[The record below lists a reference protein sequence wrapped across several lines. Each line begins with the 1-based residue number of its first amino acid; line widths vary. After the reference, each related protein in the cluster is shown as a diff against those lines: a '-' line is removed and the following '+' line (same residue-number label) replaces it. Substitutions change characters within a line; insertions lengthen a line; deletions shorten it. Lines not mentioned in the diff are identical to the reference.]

1 MLYSKNGSIPQE
13 QTDGTDGWIEV
24 PDKPETPEGKEVV
37 WWFPPGWVIRDPRPE
52 PEEGFVWKWNQS
64 SEEWIKYE
72 RPSAIAPLVEVQ
84 ASDAA
89 VTLASADVSALSSA
103 DIASLT
109 TDQISAL
116 E

>member
-24 PDKPETPEGKEVV
+24 PDKPEIPEGKEVV

-64 SEEWIKYE
+64 SEQWIKYE
-72 RPSAIAPLVEVQ
+72 RPSIIAPLVEVQ
-84 ASDAA
+84 TSGAV
-89 VTLASADVSALSSA
+89 VTLASADIASLSSA